1 MASRSRSRL
10 VEVAPAKVNLT
21 LRVINRRRDGHHSLE
36 SLVAFA
42 SIGDRLSFTPGG
54 KLSLSV
60 RGRFAKAAGPAA
72 DNLVLRAALAL
83 AGRIPGLTLGGFAL
97 TKNIP
102 VAAGLG
108 GGSADAAAALRL
120 LARANGIELSDARIW
135 SVAGRLGADVPVCL
149 ESRARVMRGTG
160 DRLARPVA
168 LPRLAAVLVNPGLAL
183 STATVFG
190 RFDRRKP
197 TPQRRWP
204 RRVPTAVPAFRR
216 YMGATRNDLEPVAA
230 TLVPGIAQVLA
241 ALRAQRGCTLAR
253 MTGSGATCFGL
264 FASPR
269 VAVLAARKIAAQHRK
284 WWVRP
289 VLLR

>member
-1 MASRSRSRL
+1 MASRSRSTL
-10 VEVAPAKVNLT
+10 AEVAPAKVNLT
-21 LRVINRRRDGHHSLE
+21 LRVINRRRDGYHSLE

-42 SIGDRLSFTPGG
+42 SIGDRLTFTPGG
-54 KLSLSV
+54 KLSLTV
-60 RGRFAKAAGPAA
+60 RGRFAKAAGPD
-72 DNLVLRAALAL
+72 DNLVLHAALAL
-83 AGRIPGLTLGGFAL
+83 AGRIPGLILGRFAL

-120 LARANGIELSDARIW
+120 LARANGIELRDARIW
-135 SVAGRLGADVPVCL
+135 SVAGGLGADVPVCL
-149 ESRARVMRGTG
+149 ESRARVIRGIG

-190 RFDRRKP
+190 RFDRRET
-197 TPQRRWP
+197 TPKRRWP
-204 RRVPTAVPAFRR
+204 RQVPTAAPAFRR
-216 YMGATRNDLEPVAA
+216 YMDATCNDLEPAA
-230 TLVPGIAQVLA
+230 VTLVPGIAQVLA
-241 ALRAQRGCTLAR
+241 ALRTQRGCTLAR

-269 VAVLAARKIAAQHRK
+269 VAVLAVRKIVAQHRN